1 VRKIRQSFPK
11 RRELLAT
18 RFEPLSDD
26 SFRQLVSE
34 RLAIPGQIGSSLFVA
49 KWRDGP
55 GMEAE
60 AFLAALRAQ
69 GASLEVRR
77 FKADVNIRV
86 VRSEPTGAGTPRRPT
101 TSRRTPP

>member
-1 VRKIRQSFPK
+1 VRTIRPSFPK
-11 RRELLAT
+11 RREMLAT

-26 SFRQLVSE
+26 GFRQLVTE

-55 GMEAE
+55 GMDVE

-77 FKADVNIRV
+77 FKTDVNVRL
-86 VRSEPTGAGTPRRPT
+86 VRSKPAETGKPPAP
-101 TSRRTPP
+101 SRSAAP

>member
-1 VRKIRQSFPK
+1 VRTIRQNFPK
-11 RRELLAT
+11 RREMLAT

-26 SFRQLVSE
+26 SFRQLVSA

-55 GMEAE
+55 GMDVE

-69 GASLEVRR
+69 GSSLEVRR
-77 FKADVNIRV
+77 FKADVNVRV
-86 VRSEPTGAGTPRRPT
+86 ARSKQGETGKPPSP
-101 TSRRTPP
+101 SRKAAH